1 MVLGLDINIIPFNE
15 SLLNPNSYNLRLH
28 NELLVY
34 ENSVLDMKKENLTK
48 K

>member
-1 MVLGLDINIIPFNE
+1 MILSGKEIQRRLGTEINIVPFNE

-34 ENSVLDMKKENLTK
+34 
-48 K
+48 